1 LPLSS
6 PHHPQ
11 IMDDI
16 LLDALDDIQHIL
28 EEAGPD
34 TKNFLEPILPYTPIL
49 FASHDMSVEN
59 HENIALSPR
68 VMNIC
73 REFQNYVEGH
83 EYEKAGILEL
93 KLRLWTLHLSVLDYA
108 PPLELPLV
116 REGDDEVQ
124 FTRMLNEMLQI

>member
-1 LPLSS
+1 
-6 PHHPQ
+6 
-11 IMDDI
+11 MDETI
-16 LLDALDDIQHIL
+16 LDALEDIQHIL
-28 EEAGPD
+28 EDAGPD
-34 TKNFLEPILPYTPIL
+34 TKNFLEPILPYTPIF

-73 REFQNYVEGH
+73 REFQNYVESH

-93 KLRLWTLHLSVLDYA
+93 KLRLWTLHLSVSACYA

>member
-1 LPLSS
+1 
-6 PHHPQ
+6 
-11 IMDDI
+11 MDES
-16 LLDALDDIQHIL
+16 LLDALEDIQHIL
-28 EEAGPD
+28 EDAGPD

-49 FASHDMSVEN
+49 FASQDMSVED
-59 HENIALSPR
+59 HKNIALSPR

-73 REFQNYVEGH
+73 REFQSYVESQ

-93 KLRLWTLHLSVLDYA
+93 KLRLWTLHLSVSSIYA